1 MEQLQNYIDAIVRTD
16 WVTTAISAVVILAIT
31 AVVAR
36 LTRRF
41 LGRVLAINEER
52 DLPSSSI
59 FINIARG
66 AVWITG
72 VCIMLS
78 TCFRVDVSA
87 AITALGI
94 GGIAISLGF
103 QDTLS
108 NLIGGLQVSLLRI
121 IKPGDNIEVGSSTGV
136 VKDITWRHTT
146 IRNGAGAAAWE
157 RGAIVSEEAMKTM
170 SETRLTEGPL
180 HHLDGKLAEC
190 GWATSLLRAYDR
202 DRIKAP
208 KRRIKEWDYYLV
220 NDDEF
225 AVALT
230 VADMGYVGLISASVM
245 DFAQATSHT
254 ASVISPFPMG
264 RFKLPATS
272 AEGVTSFENNRV
284 SFRFEVAG
292 GQRRLNVWFAGFDG
306 GDDLTF
312 EAVLDEEPRDSMVI
326 STPWAEDPLAFYY
339 NQKIVAMQARGSF
352 KKGLLVHGFCPEN
365 SFGLLDWGRGVW
377 TRDNTWY
384 WAVAQGWQDGRR
396 FGLNLGYGFGDTSAA
411 SENMVFIDGAAHKLH
426 RVDFGIPE
434 KTGGAHAKKTADRYQ
449 LMQPWHMTDD
459 EGRLDLVFTPLLDR
473 VDWMDFKLI
482 RSDQHQVFGRFDG
495 AVTLDDGSTLLVENL
510 LGSAEVIHNVY

>member
-1 MEQLQNYIDAIVRTD
+1 
-16 WVTTAISAVVILAIT
+16 
-31 AVVAR
+31 
-36 LTRRF
+36 
-41 LGRVLAINEER
+41 
-52 DLPSSSI
+52 
-59 FINIARG
+59 
-66 AVWITG
+66 
-72 VCIMLS
+72 
-78 TCFRVDVSA
+78 
-87 AITALGI
+87 
-94 GGIAISLGF
+94 
-103 QDTLS
+103 
-108 NLIGGLQVSLLRI
+108 
-121 IKPGDNIEVGSSTGV
+121 
-136 VKDITWRHTT
+136 
-146 IRNGAGAAAWE
+146 
-157 RGAIVSEEAMKTM
+157 MKTM

-352 KKGLLVHGFCPEN
+352 KSFLL
-365 SFGLLDWGRGVW
+365 
-377 TRDNTWY
+377 
-384 WAVAQGWQDGRR
+384 
-396 FGLNLGYGFGDTSAA
+396 
-411 SENMVFIDGAAHKLH
+411 
-426 RVDFGIPE
+426 
-434 KTGGAHAKKTADRYQ
+434 
-449 LMQPWHMTDD
+449 
-459 EGRLDLVFTPLLDR
+459 
-473 VDWMDFKLI
+473 
-482 RSDQHQVFGRFDG
+482 FDG
-495 AVTLDDGSTLLVENL
+495 CNYRSLLFTNPL
-510 LGSAEVIHNVY
+510 FRGLFHF

>member
-1 MEQLQNYIDAIVRTD
+1 M
-16 WVTTAISAVVILAIT
+16 
-31 AVVAR
+31 
-36 LTRRF
+36 
-41 LGRVLAINEER
+41 
-52 DLPSSSI
+52 
-59 FINIARG
+59 
-66 AVWITG
+66 
-72 VCIMLS
+72 
-78 TCFRVDVSA
+78 
-87 AITALGI
+87 
-94 GGIAISLGF
+94 
-103 QDTLS
+103 
-108 NLIGGLQVSLLRI
+108 
-121 IKPGDNIEVGSSTGV
+121 
-136 VKDITWRHTT
+136 
-146 IRNGAGAAAWE
+146 
-157 RGAIVSEEAMKTM
+157 
-170 SETRLTEGPL
+170 
-180 HHLDGKLAEC
+180 
-190 GWATSLLRAYDR
+190 
-202 DRIKAP
+202 
-208 KRRIKEWDYYLV
+208 
-220 NDDEF
+220 
-225 AVALT
+225 
-230 VADMGYVGLISASVM
+230 
-245 DFAQATSHT
+245 
-254 ASVISPFPMG
+254 
-264 RFKLPATS
+264 
-272 AEGVTSFENNRV
+272 
-284 SFRFEVAG
+284 
-292 GQRRLNVWFAGFDG
+292 WFAGFDG

-426 RVDFGIPE
+426 RVDFGIPQ

-495 AVTLDDGSTLLVENL
+495 TVVLDDGSTLPVENL

>member
-1 MEQLQNYIDAIVRTD
+1 M
-16 WVTTAISAVVILAIT
+16 
-31 AVVAR
+31 
-36 LTRRF
+36 
-41 LGRVLAINEER
+41 
-52 DLPSSSI
+52 
-59 FINIARG
+59 
-66 AVWITG
+66 
-72 VCIMLS
+72 
-78 TCFRVDVSA
+78 
-87 AITALGI
+87 
-94 GGIAISLGF
+94 
-103 QDTLS
+103 
-108 NLIGGLQVSLLRI
+108 
-121 IKPGDNIEVGSSTGV
+121 
-136 VKDITWRHTT
+136 
-146 IRNGAGAAAWE
+146 
-157 RGAIVSEEAMKTM
+157 SEEAMKTM

-208 KRRIKEWDYYLV
+208 KRRIKEWDYYLL

-352 KKGLLVHGFCPEN
+352 KKGLLVHGFCPES

-495 AVTLDDGSTLLVENL
+495 AVTLDDGSTLPVSNL

>member
-1 MEQLQNYIDAIVRTD
+1 
-16 WVTTAISAVVILAIT
+16 
-31 AVVAR
+31 
-36 LTRRF
+36 
-41 LGRVLAINEER
+41 
-52 DLPSSSI
+52 
-59 FINIARG
+59 
-66 AVWITG
+66 
-72 VCIMLS
+72 
-78 TCFRVDVSA
+78 
-87 AITALGI
+87 
-94 GGIAISLGF
+94 
-103 QDTLS
+103 
-108 NLIGGLQVSLLRI
+108 
-121 IKPGDNIEVGSSTGV
+121 
-136 VKDITWRHTT
+136 
-146 IRNGAGAAAWE
+146 
-157 RGAIVSEEAMKTM
+157 MKTM

-312 EAVLDEEPRDSMVI
+312 E
-326 STPWAEDPLAFYY
+326 
-339 NQKIVAMQARGSF
+339 
-352 KKGLLVHGFCPEN
+352 
-365 SFGLLDWGRGVW
+365 GVW

-426 RVDFGIPE
+426 RVDFGIPQ

-495 AVTLDDGSTLLVENL
+495 TVVLDDGSTLPVENL

>member
-1 MEQLQNYIDAIVRTD
+1 
-16 WVTTAISAVVILAIT
+16 
-31 AVVAR
+31 
-36 LTRRF
+36 
-41 LGRVLAINEER
+41 
-52 DLPSSSI
+52 
-59 FINIARG
+59 
-66 AVWITG
+66 
-72 VCIMLS
+72 
-78 TCFRVDVSA
+78 
-87 AITALGI
+87 
-94 GGIAISLGF
+94 
-103 QDTLS
+103 
-108 NLIGGLQVSLLRI
+108 
-121 IKPGDNIEVGSSTGV
+121 
-136 VKDITWRHTT
+136 
-146 IRNGAGAAAWE
+146 
-157 RGAIVSEEAMKTM
+157 MKTM

-396 FGLNLGYGFGDTSAA
+396 SASTWATGSATRRRLPRTWCSSTVLRTSCTAWTSA
-411 SENMVFIDGAAHKLH
+411 SPKRRAA
-426 RVDFGIPE
+426 RTRRRRPIATSSCSPGI
-434 KTGGAHAKKTADRYQ
+434 
-449 LMQPWHMTDD
+449 
-459 EGRLDLVFTPLLDR
+459 
-473 VDWMDFKLI
+473 
-482 RSDQHQVFGRFDG
+482 
-495 AVTLDDGSTLLVENL
+495 
-510 LGSAEVIHNVY
+510 